1 MDRFMATIGFEPF
14 DVKQTFDVQHLDAI
28 DHDGDINFDATPF
41 LCVLL
46 SIKLE
51 AGKPIQFL
59 F

>member
-1 MDRFMATIGFEPF
+1 M
-14 DVKQTFDVQHLDAI
+14 FDVQQPDAI
-28 DHDGDINFDATPF
+28 GRDGHINVDATPF

-51 AGKPIQFL
+51 VGKPFQFL

>member
-1 MDRFMATIGFEPF
+1 M
-14 DVKQTFDVQHLDAI
+14 FDVQQPDAI
-28 DHDGDINFDATPF
+28 DRDGDINVDATPF

-51 AGKPIQFL
+51 ARKPIQFL